1 MSGIG
6 TTGFIV
12 ILIVALL
19 LFGPKK
25 LPELGSSIG
34 RAMREFRSA
43 AKELTHPEEGE
54 ARNEQTIASHLKE
67 ETK

>member
-34 RAMREFRSA
+34 KAMREFRSA
-43 AKELTHPEEGE
+43 AKELTHKEEGE
-54 ARNEQTIASHLKE
+54 AINEQPIPSPLKE
-67 ETK
+67 DIK